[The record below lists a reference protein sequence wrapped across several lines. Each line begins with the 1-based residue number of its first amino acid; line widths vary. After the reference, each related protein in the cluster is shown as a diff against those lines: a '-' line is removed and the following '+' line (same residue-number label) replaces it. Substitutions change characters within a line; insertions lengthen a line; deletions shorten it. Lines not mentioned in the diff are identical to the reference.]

1 MVATHPDELTCDF
14 AETYH
19 VFNLRELSP
28 TMAAVLANGL
38 RDDSRVKMALQKNHV
53 PLETL
58 ILASIA
64 DRVGLQLWAGS
75 KDAQHNRNR
84 PESIVEKLTQGQN
97 EEKVKAFRT
106 AAEFEAAFYNLV
118 GGE

>member
-1 MVATHPDELTCDF
+1 MIAMHPDDLTCDF

-28 TMAAVLANGL
+28 TTAAVLANGL
-38 RDDSRVKMALQKNHV
+38 REDSRVKMKLSKQNAT
-53 PLETL
+53 LETL
-58 ILASIA
+58 ILATIA

-75 KDAQHNRNR
+75 KDARHNRNR
-84 PESIVEKLTQGQN
+84 PESIVELLQGQ
-97 EEKVKAFRT
+97 EDKAKTFRT
-106 AAEFEAAFYNLV
+106 AAEFDAAFNNLV